1 MNGRTRGARIR
12 ERLSI
17 IIAEACF
24 GVLRGRCLAHL
35 SSSVLGAEAQSRFP
49 CVGDRQVQLGLVLR
63 QHMP

>member
-1 MNGRTRGARIR
+1 MAERVFVARIR

-17 IIAEACF
+17 IIAACF
-24 GVLRGRCLAHL
+24 GVLRGLLAHL